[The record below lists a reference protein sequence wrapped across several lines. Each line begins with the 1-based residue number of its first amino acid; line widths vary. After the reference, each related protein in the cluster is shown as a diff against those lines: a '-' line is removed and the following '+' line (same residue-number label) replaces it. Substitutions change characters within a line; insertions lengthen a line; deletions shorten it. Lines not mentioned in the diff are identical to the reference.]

1 MSHTIGVVGAGTM
14 GRGIVA
20 DLVLHG
26 IHAVL
31 VDLEEEVLDEARKE
45 IQQIIRFSRMLKKNL
60 LPIQQQPIL
69 DSIRFTTC
77 LEDVRDC
84 EFIIENVTENW
95 AVKQAVYHQLDQ
107 ICPPNVCF
115 AVNTSCIPI
124 TKVAAATKRPDQV
137 IGIHFMNPVFL
148 KPTVEAI
155 RGYYTS
161 EETIAEARRFL
172 ALLGKE
178 AILVEDYP
186 GFVSNRISHL
196 FMNEAVFVVMDQ
208 VARPEEVDRIFR
220 ECFGH
225 PMGPLETA
233 DLIGLD
239 TVLDSLGVLYDSYQD
254 PKYRAAPLLRKMV
267 DAGLLGR
274 KTGKG
279 FYSYAGEER

>member
-1 MSHTIGVVGAGTM
+1 M

-60 LPIQQQPIL
+60 PPIQQQPIL

-208 VARPEEVDRIFR
+208 IARPEEVDRIFR

>member
-20 DLVLHG
+20 DLVFHG

-60 LPIQQQPIL
+60 PPIQQQPIL

-208 VARPEEVDRIFR
+208 IARPEEVDRIFR

>member
-45 IQQIIRFSRMLKKNL
+45 IQQIIRFSRMLKKNS

-208 VARPEEVDRIFR
+208 IARPEEVDRIFR

>member
-60 LPIQQQPIL
+60 PPIQQQPIL

-208 VARPEEVDRIFR
+208 IARPEEVDRIFR

>member
-208 VARPEEVDRIFR
+208 IARPEEVDRIFR

>member
-20 DLVLHG
+20 DLVFHG

-208 VARPEEVDRIFR
+208 IARPEEVDRIFR

>member
-208 VARPEEVDRIFR
+208 IARPEEVDRIFR

-254 PKYRAAPLLRKMV
+254 PKYRSAPLLRKMV